1 MAEAAALVTAARV
14 YEAAGVEGVWSPQL
28 FGAPFSTL
36 SAVGAVTDRLKLGT
50 GIALAFV
57 RSPLET
63 ACSDAM
69 VESIAIIGNADEV
82 ARRMEQRA
90 RDANSITPVVPHY
103 DMSADKV
110 AEYAR
115 RIAEVFYG

>member
-1 MAEAAALVTAARV
+1 MRN
-14 YEAAGVEGVWSPQL
+14 
-28 FGAPFSTL
+28 
-36 SAVGAVTDRLKLGT
+36 
-50 GIALAFV
+50 
-57 RSPLET
+57 

-90 RDANSITPVVPHY
+90 RDADSITPVVPHY

-110 AEYAR
+110 AEYSR